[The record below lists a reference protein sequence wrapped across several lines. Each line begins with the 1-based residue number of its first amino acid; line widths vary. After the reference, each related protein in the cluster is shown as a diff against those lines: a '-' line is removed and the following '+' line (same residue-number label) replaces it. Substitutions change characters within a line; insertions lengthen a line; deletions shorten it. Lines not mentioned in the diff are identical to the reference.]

1 MATVNK
7 TAELKPAE
15 IVARRDPKRS
25 RERILQAAM
34 GEFASKGL
42 QGARMDEIAQR
53 AGANKRMLYHYFGNK
68 EALFLAVLERA
79 YKEIRDAERD
89 LQLQHLAPDRAME
102 RLVRFTFGYF
112 LQAPHFVPLLNSE
125 NLHRARHLRRSEHIR
140 EMHSNMIDMIR
151 DVLRRG
157 VAAGVFRD
165 GVDPMQLFISMTG
178 AGYFYFS
185 NIHTLSTI
193 FGRDL
198 TEPAEVTERESH
210 VTELILGY
218 LRP

>member
-1 MATVNK
+1 
-7 TAELKPAE
+7 
-15 IVARRDPKRS
+15 
-25 RERILQAAM
+25 
-34 GEFASKGL
+34 
-42 QGARMDEIAQR
+42 
-53 AGANKRMLYHYFGNK
+53 MLYHYFGNK

-79 YKEIRDAERD
+79 YAEIRKAERA
-89 LQLQHLAPDRAME
+89 LQLHDLAPREAME

-112 LQAPHFVPLLNSE
+112 IAAPHFVPLLNSE
-125 NLHRARHLRRSEHIR
+125 NLHRARHLRRSKQIR
-140 EMHSNMIDMIR
+140 EMHSAMIDMIR

-157 VAAGVFRD
+157 VASGAFRD

-178 AGYFYFS
+178 VGYFYFS

-198 TEPAEVTERESH
+198 TANEALAEREAH
-210 VTELILGY
+210 VVDVILGY